1 MQYNPPYTLPWLRRN
16 VLALE
21 LAPEAAAE
29 EEAAPA
35 PSAAAAPP
43 VPQAAAA
50 TEATVEAVG
59 AMEGEDDGSPSD

>member
-16 VLALE
+16 ELALE

-29 EEAAPA
+29 EEDPA

-43 VPQAAAA
+43 VPQATAAV
-50 TEATVEAVG
+50 ETVEAVG

>member
-16 VLALE
+16 ELALE

-43 VPQAAAA
+43 APQATAAV
-50 TEATVEAVG
+50 ETVEAVG

>member
-16 VLALE
+16 ELALE
-21 LAPEAAAE
+21 LAPEAATE

-43 VPQAAAA
+43 VPQATEAAA
-50 TEATVEAVG
+50 PVEAAA